1 MSPPRL
7 TEASLH
13 SVRSGTIL
21 PTYDRGAT
29 RIGIVHIG
37 PGAFHRAH
45 QAYYVD
51 TLLHSDKRWAISAL
65 SLKSTGLRDA
75 LLSQQGLY
83 TLVELGAAPRARV
96 IGAIRELLVGST
108 DSEAAFARLA
118 ARDTRIVSL
127 TVTEKGYCLDA
138 NNQLDLANADI
149 AHDLANPPA
158 SKDPSSKGGAPR
170 STIGWIVEGLRRRRA
185 QGVPP
190 FAVLSCDNLPDN
202 GVVLKR
208 ALVAYAG
215 TSDADLASWIQAEV
229 TCPRTMVDSI
239 TPATDDALRARAEK
253 ITGVVDAWPIQREP
267 FTQWVVEDVPV
278 MRDADWKSVGVTLAK
293 DVGVYDRAKLRL
305 LNGPHSTLAYLGLL
319 RGHESVADAMRD
331 EQLAQFVEL
340 LMTEDLSP
348 SLGAE
353 PGLDVEHYISAVL
366 ARFRNPGIR
375 HLLSQIAWDGS
386 KKLPVRLV
394 VTINE
399 ALRAGRPIHRLLMPM
414 AAWMRFIVRQAK
426 AGVPIVDPDAARLAS
441 IGSACS
447 GEARADLPRFAACE
461 SVLPPA
467 LMNEERFRRE
477 LEIAYD
483 RLAAPQAALTPELS

>member
-7 TEASLH
+7 NEATLH

-29 RIGIVHIG
+29 RIGLVHIG

-45 QAYYVD
+45 QAYYID

-65 SLKSTGLRDA
+65 SLKSTGLRDE
-75 LLSQQGLY
+75 LTPQQGLY

-96 IGAIRELLVGST
+96 IGAIREMLVGST

-118 ARDTRIVSL
+118 SRDTRIVSL

-149 AHDLANPPA
+149 AHDLANP
-158 SKDPSSKGGAPR
+158 DRPR
-170 STIGWIVEGLRRRRA
+170 STIGWIVEGLRRRRS

-190 FAVLSCDNLPDN
+190 YAVLSCDNLPDN

-208 ALVAYAG
+208 ALVAYAHN
-215 TSDADLASWIQAEV
+215 SDADLARWIEAEV

-253 ITGVVDAWPIQREP
+253 ITGVLDAWPIQREP
-267 FTQWVVEDVPV
+267 FIQWVVEDVPV

-375 HLLSQIAWDGS
+375 HLLTQIAWDGS

-394 VTINE
+394 VTIGE
-399 ALRAGRPIHRLLMPM
+399 AMRAGRPIHRLLMPI

-441 IGSACS
+441 IGAACT
-447 GEARADLPRFAACE
+447 GDARADLPRFAVCE
-461 SVLPPA
+461 AVLPPA
-467 LMNEERFRRE
+467 LMSEERFRKT
-477 LEIAYD
+477 LETAYD

>member
-45 QAYYVD
+45 QAFYVD

-75 LLSQQGLY
+75 LAQQQGLY

-96 IGAIRELLVGST
+96 IGAIRELLVGAT
-108 DSEAAFARLA
+108 DTDAAFTRLT

-138 NNQLDLANADI
+138 TNQLDAANPDI
-149 AHDLANPPA
+149 AHDLANP
-158 SKDPSSKGGAPR
+158 GTPR
-170 STIGWIVEGLRRRRA
+170 STIGWLVEGLRRRRD
-185 QGVPP
+185 QGIPP
-190 FAVLSCDNLPDN
+190 YAVLSCDNLPDN
-202 GVVLKR
+202 GTVLKR
-208 ALVAYAG
+208 ALVTFARR
-215 TSDADLASWIQAEV
+215 SDADLARWIEAEV

-239 TPATDDALRARAEK
+239 TPATDDELRKRAQA
-253 ITGVVDAWPIQREP
+253 ITGVLDAWPIQREP
-267 FTQWVVEDVPV
+267 FTQWVVEDVAV
-278 MRDADWKSVGVTLAK
+278 MRDADWASVGVTLAK

-348 SLGAE
+348 SLGAA

-375 HLLSQIAWDGS
+375 HLLSQIAWDGT

-394 VTINE
+394 VTIAD
-399 ALRAGRPIHRLLMPM
+399 ALRAGRPIHRLLVPI
-414 AAWMRFIVRQAK
+414 AAWMRFVVRQAK
-426 AGVPIVDPDAARLAS
+426 AGIPIVDPDAARLAS
-441 IGSACS
+441 IGAACT
-447 GEARADLPRFAACE
+447 GDARSDLPRFASCE

-467 LMNEERFRRE
+467 LMSDERFRKE
-477 LEIAYD
+477 LETAYD
-483 RLAAPQAALTPELS
+483 RLGSPQVALTPELSS